1 MAIAKYSLTVIDCPD
16 PVALASFYAQLTGLE
31 MESLGEVDPKDVKW
45 FDLLRNG
52 VAVIGFQRIEN
63 FVAPTWP
70 EGPIPQQI
78 HLDFDVMDLNKAET
92 RVLALGA
99 RKAEFQSSEKFRV
112 YLDPVGHPFCL
123 VLNPNLEN
131 FVDPLTLEVT
141 SSRI

>member
-16 PVALASFYAQLTGLE
+16 PVALAHFYSKLTGFE
-31 MESLGEVDPKDVKW
+31 MEPLGEMDPKDVKW

-52 VAVIGFQRIEN
+52 KAVIGFQRITN

-70 EGPIPQQI
+70 EGPVLQQI
-78 HLDFDVMDLNKAET
+78 HLDFDVANLDEAEIQ
-92 RVLALGA
+92 VLALGA

-112 YLDPVGHPFCL
+112 YLDPIGHPFCL

-131 FVDPLTLEVT
+131 YVDPLTLEVT
-141 SSRI
+141 TSRI